1 MAGTYGGDVGDR
13 APVAAMNIAFVT
25 QDDPFYVR
33 LFFEEF
39 MAIRDRSDVI
49 KAVVVAPPMGKKSF
63 AALLRQMFEFYG
75 PWNFVRMGLRYVLLR
90 LASRIPAWS
99 RRGRFFSISQICEH
113 YGVPDIHVRDIN
125 APEFLSRAATWQLD
139 VIISVAAPQV
149 FREALIGLPRRHG
162 CINIHNSKLPKY
174 RGMLPN
180 FWQMFH
186 GEKKVG
192 TTIHRINAGIDDG
205 EILLQAETPILDGES
220 LDSVIR
226 RTKRFGARLMVE
238 MLQQLKSGQLQPLP
252 NPKADSTY
260 FTFPTRRDVVEFR
273 RRGYRLI

>member
-1 MAGTYGGDVGDR
+1 MAGVYGGNLGDR

-75 PWNFVRMGLRYVLLR
+75 PWNFVRMGFRYVLLR
-90 LASRIPAWS
+90 LGSRIPAWA
-99 RRGRFFSISQICEH
+99 RHGRFFSISQICEH
-113 YGVPDIHVRDIN
+113 HGVPCFHVRNIN
-125 APEFLSRAATWQLD
+125 ASEFLASAATWELD
-139 VIISVAAPQV
+139 LIISVAAPQV
-149 FREALIGLPRRHG
+149 FREGLIGLPRSG

-180 FWQMFH
+180 FWQMYH

-205 EILLQAETPILDGES
+205 DILLQAETPILDGES

-226 RTKRFGARLMVE
+226 RTKRFGAGLMVE
-238 MLQQLKSGQLQPLP
+238 MLQKLKHGDVQPVP
-252 NPKADSTY
+252 NPKGESTY
-260 FTFPTRRDVVEFR
+260 FTFPTRRDVAEFR